1 MARIGEDKYRPYMK
15 DTGMQTGAG
24 RIAGQPSTGTAQ
36 DNTNQRV
43 TQPVQRLGTEYW
55 RKDAGNAQDQQ
66 NGAGDA
72 AGAGA
77 GGGGGGG
84 GGYTQDPYAAQANAL
99 YQQLLQRG
107 PFQYDLQGDM
117 LYRQYADQYSQM
129 GQTAMRDA
137 MGTAAG
143 LTGGYGNSWAG
154 TVGNQAYQQYLGQLN
169 AMIPD
174 FYDRAYQ
181 RWLDEGDDML
191 TRYQLALGQA
201 QAGGGGGSGG
211 AEGSA
216 NDGVTGQLTFPTYA
230 LDSSLPA
237 SYADML
243 KAIEDATADGSS
255 FGTPQMSGVTLTP
268 DVINGALNSAYS
280 PLFDY
285 YNKYR
290 GNK

>member
-1 MARIGEDKYRPYMK
+1 MARIGEDKYRPYMR

-55 RKDAGNAQDQQ
+55 RKDADNAQNQQ

-77 GGGGGGG
+77 GGGGG

-181 RWLDEGDDML
+181 RWLDEGDNML
-191 TRYQLALGQA
+191 NQYQLALSRVPT
-201 QAGGGGGSGG
+201 GGGGGTDNE
-211 AEGSA
+211 EGTA
-216 NDGVTGQLTFPTYA
+216 GTLEDLFATGDQTLRNNGQATMTFEQYLSQMDPTY
-230 LDSSLPA
+230 
-237 SYADML
+237 
-243 KAIEDATADGSS
+243 I
-255 FGTPQMSGVTLTP
+255 Q
-268 DVINGALNSAYS
+268 GALAPDPNINTELASLWYDR
-280 PLFDY
+280 L
-285 YNKYR
+285 R
-290 GNK
+290 TGR

>member
-1 MARIGEDKYRPYMK
+1 MARIGEDKYKPYMR

-36 DNTNQRV
+36 DNTHQRV
-43 TQPVQRLGTEYW
+43 TQPVQRLGQEYW
-55 RKDAGNAQDQQ
+55 RKDAGNAQNQQ

-77 GGGGGGG
+77 GGGG

-154 TVGNQAYQQYLGQLN
+154 SVGNQAYQQYLGQLN

-181 RWLDEGDDML
+181 RWLDEGDNML
-191 TRYQLALGQA
+191 NQYQLALSRVPT
-201 QAGGGGGSGG
+201 GGGGGVSTAAGANTDTGAIADQITTGDQTLRGSGQPTMTF
-211 AEGSA
+211 AQYMAQMDPAYIQAALAPDPDINTNLASLWY
-216 NDGVTGQLTFPTYA
+216 DRLRTG
-230 LDSSLPA
+230 
-237 SYADML
+237 
-243 KAIEDATADGSS
+243 
-255 FGTPQMSGVTLTP
+255 
-268 DVINGALNSAYS
+268 
-280 PLFDY
+280 
-285 YNKYR
+285 R
-290 GNK
+290 